1 MNNRFI
7 TLSVNRG
14 MLRSFCD
21 AYVFIAHA
29 YSLQYCNDL
38 SRIAVTFSRV
48 LSVLDLFIRART
60 FHTEL
65 YFTTNVVANTHI
77 YTFTYDN

>member
-1 MNNRFI
+1 MTYNVFSG
-7 TLSVNRG
+7 TLNPTH
-14 MLRSFCD
+14 FT
-21 AYVFIAHA
+21 
-29 YSLQYCNDL
+29 SL
-38 SRIAVTFSRV
+38 
-48 LSVLDLFIRART
+48 IRART